1 MSSPAVPQSLAER
14 RPRPAGDPVHA
25 TAYDAPPGR
34 DPAAI
39 TSTLDLLRLI
49 HHRAARHAGRRTEE
63 R

>member
-1 MSSPAVPQSLAER
+1 MSSPAVPQSLAEG
-14 RPRPAGDPVHA
+14 RPRPTGDLHA
-25 TAYDAPPGR
+25 TPYDAPPGR

-49 HHRAARHAGRRTEE
+49 HHRAARRARRHTEE